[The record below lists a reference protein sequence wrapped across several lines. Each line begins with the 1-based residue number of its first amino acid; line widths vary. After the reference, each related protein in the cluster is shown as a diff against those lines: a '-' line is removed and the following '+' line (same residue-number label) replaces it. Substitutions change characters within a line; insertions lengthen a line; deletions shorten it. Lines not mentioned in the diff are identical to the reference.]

1 MSTDR
6 VVTGNAVKST
16 PSPGGGKRGSN
27 PTLAF
32 ERRTRTRPQVV
43 QGWHKT
49 FLPRGPQAPHLEA
62 CKVDIWIARTDSI
75 LRSKS
80 TLKLL
85 STEDW
90 NEFERQHV
98 PAAHDSAIAARILLR
113 LALSRAA
120 GFRIVPSSWNFKRTA
135 YGRLMLS
142 DTTDLHFSLSHVDDI
157 VAVAVASGA
166 DLGFDLENIDR
177 HISSKVI
184 ATFLH
189 PHERLALEPLPN
201 SQKMREF
208 IRLWTKKEAYTKL
221 LGLGHSIDF
230 ATLNFATGSI
240 RHDRPDSR
248 ILHLFESFDTSV
260 GRSVYHGSLAMKSTA
275 SGAEPVEVQMISVLA
290 PGES

>member
-1 MSTDR
+1 MSADR
-6 VVTGNAVKST
+6 VVTGNAVQST
-16 PSPGGGKRGSN
+16 PSVGGGKRGGYS
-27 PTLAF
+27 TLAF
-32 ERRTRTRPQVV
+32 ERRSRTRPQVV
-43 QGWHKT
+43 QRWQKA
-49 FLPRGPQAPHLEA
+49 FLPRGPQAPGLEA

-75 LRSKS
+75 LKSQS

-90 NEFERQHV
+90 NEFERQQV

-135 YGRLMLS
+135 YGRLLLS
-142 DTTDLHFSLSHVDDI
+142 NATDLSFSLSYVDDI

-166 DLGFDLENIDR
+166 NLGFDLENIDR
-177 HISSKVI
+177 HISSNVI

-189 PHERLALEPLPN
+189 PHERLALEPLPH
-201 SQKMREF
+201 SQKMRAF

-230 ATLNFATGSI
+230 ASLNFETGSI
-240 RHDRPDSR
+240 RDDRPGSR
-248 ILHLFESFDTSV
+248 ISHLFESFYASV
-260 GRSVYHGSLAMKSTA
+260 GCSLYHGSLAVKSTA
-275 SGAEPVEVQMISVLA
+275 SGVEPVELQMIDVLA